1 MKKAAELV
9 QCAVILHNLCIPFSD
24 NGNDLLDDAD
34 LDIVDDELD
43 IGHGEE
49 QQDRQQQLLQHF
61 LRV

>member
-9 QCAVILHNLCIPFSD
+9 QCAVILHNLCIAFSD

-49 QQDRQQQLLQHF
+49 QQDREQQLLQHF
-61 LRV
+61 LRK